1 MYVLVS
7 EENAHGENSEE
18 TVLGLRGLV
27 VGLTLFWE
35 PMTLSSGGN

>member
-27 VGLTLFWE
+27 GITLFWE